1 MEAGAVD
8 GQRKWILAAVLLL
21 AFAAVK
27 LAALYWW
34 TQRQPAAE
42 AVDCD
47 IAAGCA
53 LPDGAV
59 LRFAPAAG
67 LQTPFDIV
75 LDGADGAREV
85 SVSFSMRDMDM
96 GFNRYD
102 LRRDAAGRWSA
113 AAVRLPLCTEA
124 RHDFSA
130 DVAVD
135 GRVYSVPFSAY

>member
-1 MEAGAVD
+1 MTPP
-8 GQRKWILAAVLLL
+8 RKLIYAAALLFL
-21 AFAAVK
+21 FAAVK

-42 AVDCD
+42 AVACD
-47 IAAGCA
+47 LAAGCT
-53 LPDGAV
+53 LPDGAL
-59 LRFAPAAG
+59 LRFSPAVG
-67 LQTPFDIV
+67 LKTPFAV
-75 LDGADGAREV
+75 TLDKAGGAAAV

-113 AAVRLPLCTEA
+113 AGVRLPLCTEA

>member
-1 MEAGAVD
+1 MTPP
-8 GQRKWILAAVLLL
+8 RKLIYAAALLFL
-21 AFAAVK
+21 FAAVK

-42 AVDCD
+42 AVACD
-47 IAAGCA
+47 IAAGCT
-53 LPDGAV
+53 LPEGAV
-59 LRFAPAAG
+59 LRFTPAAA
-67 LQTPFDIV
+67 LQKPFDIV

-113 AAVRLPLCTEA
+113 AGVRLPLCTEA